1 MRLFSRNSGLVLA
14 LLLVVGLFVQVGS
27 ASAHADLVSSTP
39 AAGSTVNTAP
49 SKVVTVFS
57 EELKAEGSVLKVTD
71 SKGTV
76 VDNGDTTL
84 DRSDA
89 ERKTLVVTLKANL
102 PADTY
107 TVNWTSASSD
117 GHSESDS
124 FTFKIAGAASTSAPA
139 APSTT
144 LPATGA
150 GDTLPLAGLIVV
162 GLIALGAGLVVR
174 RARS

>member
-1 MRLFSRNSGLVLA
+1 MRLFSRTSALIVA
-14 LLLVVGLFVQVGS
+14 LLIVGLFVQVGS
-27 ASAHADLVSSTP
+27 VSAHAELVSSTP
-39 AAGSTVNTAP
+39 AAGSTVNAAP
-49 SKVVTVFS
+49 SKVVAAFS
-57 EELKAEGSVLKVTD
+57 EELKAEGSLLKVTD
-71 SKGTV
+71 SKGAV

-107 TVNWTSASSD
+107 TVNWTSASTD
-117 GHSESDS
+117 GHSESNS
-124 FTFKIAGAASTSAPA
+124 FSFKIAGAASSSAPA
-139 APSTT
+139 APSTS

-150 GDTLPLAGLIVV
+150 GDMLPLAALLVLGLA
-162 GLIALGAGLVVR
+162 ALGAGVVLR